1 MTTDLKGKRISGL
14 TIAGFCTAWFIGP
27 LGIAL
32 SAFALSEI
40 NNNQDTLRGKGF
52 AKWGIGIG
60 ILSTVATVLMM
71 LAANGDADLRRA
83 NGRSDRALQD
93 YNRKNGR

>member
-1 MTTDLKGKRISGL
+1 MNNVLIGKRISGL
-14 TIAGFCTAWFIGP
+14 TIAGFCISWVIGP

-40 NNNQDTLRGKGF
+40 NHNPETLRGKGF

-71 LAANGDADLRRA
+71 LAAKGDADLRRA
-83 NGRSDRALQD
+83 NERSDQAMTD